1 MSLQVAI
8 HDSPL
13 GFHSRWAVYCA
24 ERGIRVKRVDCTAH
38 DAVKRLSDCDAVMWH
53 HTQVGERD
61 LVMARQLLASLE
73 HAGTVVFP
81 DGPTGW
87 HFDDKV
93 AQAYL
98 FDALGFAVP
107 DTRVF
112 TDREAALEWLATAP
126 FPQVFKLRGG
136 AGSANV
142 TLVRDRA
149 QAERLVR
156 AMFGRGIPSFDPW
169 WVLRDRWRQYRAGLT
184 SSVELLRGVARLLVV
199 PKYAK
204 TRGRER
210 GYALFQSYV
219 PGNDHDLRIIVI
231 GDRAFGIKRFVR
243 DGDFRASGSGY
254 LSHARTDLPEDVVR
268 LAFTYARRL
277 RAQCVAFDF
286 VRAPQ
291 GTPLLL
297 EISYAF
303 TVTAYDACPGY
314 WTSDLT
320 WHEGSIRPQDWMV
333 DAVLAEV
340 HRRWVEGTP

>member
-1 MSLQVAI
+1 
-8 HDSPL
+8 
-13 GFHSRWAVYCA
+13 
-24 ERGIRVKRVDCTAH
+24 
-38 DAVKRLSDCDAVMWH
+38 
-53 HTQVGERD
+53 
-61 LVMARQLLASLE
+61 
-73 HAGTVVFP
+73 
-81 DGPTGW
+81 
-87 HFDDKV
+87 
-93 AQAYL
+93 
-98 FDALGFAVP
+98 
-107 DTRVF
+107 
-112 TDREAALEWLATAP
+112 
-126 FPQVFKLRGG
+126 
-136 AGSANV
+136 V
-142 TLVRDRA
+142 TLVRGRA

-169 WVLRDRWRQYRAGLT
+169 WVLWDRWRQYRAGLT

-199 PKYAK
+199 PGYAK

-231 GDRAFGIKRFVR
+231 GDRAFGVKRFVR
-243 DGDFRASGSGY
+243 DGDFRASGSGH
-254 LSHARTDLPEDVVR
+254 LSYARTDLPEDVVQ
-268 LAFTYARRL
+268 LAFAYARRL

-297 EISYAF
+297 EVSYAF

-320 WHEGSIRPQDWMV
+320 WHEGSFRPQDWMV

-340 HRRWVEGTP
+340 HRRRVEGTP